1 MNNDISKKDKILS
14 IAILSYFL
22 GTIIAIV
29 AVAGMKLPTQ
39 YLIMLFAQV
48 FLVVGIICL
57 YCSPKK
63 DNNVIEM
70 KGKKLLQFPI
80 GWLLIFVGVIGIAAP
95 VVTLLGVEEGP
106 VIMYSA
112 SLGFIAMGVLEIGG
126 YITNKKRALKICTY
140 SITANVIGHEE
151 HITEH
156 RDEDGRYHSHT
167 YRCET
172 FEYEYLGKKFVY
184 QSNGESH
191 LRIGDTKIIYIDPN
205 NPEVAFDI
213 SKNKE
218 LGIAFFSLGSIVGGA
233 FMLICALSNL

>member
-14 IAILSYFL
+14 IAIVSYFL
-22 GTIIAIV
+22 GTIIAIIV
-29 AVAGMKLPTQ
+29 VAGMELPAQ
-39 YLIMLFAQV
+39 YIIMLFAQV
-48 FLVVGIICL
+48 FLVVGITCL

-80 GWLLIFVGVIGIAAP
+80 GWLLLFVGVIGIAAP
-95 VVTLLGVEEGP
+95 VVTLLGVEVGP

-140 SITANVIGHEE
+140 SITANVIGHKEHTTYHRNEE
-151 HITEH
+151 GFSYT
-156 RDEDGRYHSHT
+156 HT
-167 YRCET
+167 YKYET

-184 QSNGESH
+184 QSNVESH
-191 LRIGDTKIIYIDPN
+191 LKIGATKIIYIDPN

-213 SKNKE
+213 SKYTE
-218 LGIAFFSLGSIVGGA
+218 AVIAFVSLGSIVGGV
-233 FMLICALSNL
+233 FMLICAINNL